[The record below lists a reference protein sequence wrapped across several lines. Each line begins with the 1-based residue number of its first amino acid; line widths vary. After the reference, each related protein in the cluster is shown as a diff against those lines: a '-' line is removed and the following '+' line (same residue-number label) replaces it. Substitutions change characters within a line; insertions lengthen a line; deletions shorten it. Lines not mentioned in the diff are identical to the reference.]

1 MQEKDLKQ
9 LLETSEIRKEDLKTQ
24 QVLETQKPRPQSL
37 KEYLK
42 LDTVKQKTVQE
53 LKNVQLGHYNSLEHH
68 IVDEEV
74 HIKNYCKLVK
84 HLLKLEYHQFDHDWF
99 PNVNRIDS
107 SNLVDLRELS
117 FIPGR
122 VERFL
127 QKEHPKKLK
136 HSHTRIFLEH

>member
-1 MQEKDLKQ
+1 MQDKELIEGLQKLELK
-9 LLETSEIRKEDLKTQ
+9 EVRKEDLKTE
-24 QVLETQKPRPQSL
+24 QVLETQRPRPQSL

-42 LDTVKQKTVQE
+42 LDSVKQKTVQE
-53 LKNVQLGHYNSLEHH
+53 LKNVQKGHTNSLEHH
-68 IVDEEV
+68 VPDEEV

-84 HLLKLEYHQFDHDWF
+84 HLIKLEYHHFDHEWF
-99 PNVNRIDS
+99 PSVNRMDS
-107 SNLVDLRELS
+107 TNIENLRELS

-127 QKEHPKKLK
+127 HPKKLK